1 LAIFRRMRAEGVP
14 QDHISYTSAITA
26 CEKVLKQAPTF
37 PCRSARERV
46 GLLYI

>member
-26 CEKVLKQAPTF
+26 CEKVLKQAPS
-37 PCRSARERV
+37 RSRPVPAVLERQ
-46 GLLYI
+46 